1 MTGTRQKGYWNSL
14 LLNDACWMGND
25 IVASPMSSWTYRY
38 RRDLDALR
46 IWLSYNNIMPFI
58 IPTSRFPAD
67 IRSPRSMTF
76 KSKAGSTPFPAT
88 GLFYYGDQTVNKYSA
103 LLITSTDAKEL
114 DLFRKNFTY
123 EINKQVESALSD
135 SVSNLKRRLQQAHGR
150 LLSDR
155 AAAAAPNLSPTSNP

>member
-1 MTGTRQKGYWNSL
+1 MTETRQKGYWNSL
-14 LLNDACWMGND
+14 LLNDTCWMGND
-25 IVASPMSSWTYRY
+25 IVASPMNSWTYRY
-38 RRDLDALR
+38 RKDLDALKIR
-46 IWLSYNNIMPFI
+46 LSYNNIMPFI

-103 LLITSTDAKEL
+103 LLVTSTDAKEL
-114 DLFRKNFTY
+114 DLFKENFTY

-135 SVSNLKRRLQQAHGR
+135 SVSNLKRRLQQAHGG
-150 LLSDR
+150 LLRDR
-155 AAAAAPNLSPTSNP
+155 AAAAATNFSPPSNP

>member
-1 MTGTRQKGYWNSL
+1 MTETRQKGYWNSL
-14 LLNDACWMGND
+14 LLNDTCWMGND

-58 IPTSRFPAD
+58 IPTSRFSAE

-76 KSKAGSTPFPAT
+76 KTRVGDPHKPSM
-88 GLFYYGDQTVNKYSA
+88 GLFYNGDQTVNKYSA

-114 DLFRKNFTY
+114 DLFRKNFSY
-123 EINKQVESALSD
+123 EINKQIELAI
-135 SVSNLKRRLQQAHGR
+135 SNTVGDIKRRLQQAHGG
-150 LLSDR
+150 LLRDR
-155 AAAAAPNLSPTSNP
+155 TIAAATNLSPPSSP